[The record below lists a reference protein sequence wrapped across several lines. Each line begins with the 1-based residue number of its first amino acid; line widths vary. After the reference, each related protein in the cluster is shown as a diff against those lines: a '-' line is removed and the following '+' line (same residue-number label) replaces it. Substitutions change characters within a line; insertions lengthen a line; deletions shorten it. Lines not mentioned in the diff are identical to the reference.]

1 MTPRERLFALE
12 QFGIKLG
19 LDNIQRILEALGPPA
34 SSAFQSV
41 HVAGT
46 NGKGSVTAMV
56 ERGLR
61 SAGHTTGRY
70 TSPHLNDIEE
80 RIAINGRPIDAAAFD
95 ATDRRRPRHR
105 RSSCTAEGTL
115 ESWPT
120 FFEVT
125 TAMAFMTFAR
135 ERVDAAVVE
144 VGLGG
149 RFDATNIL
157 APAVTAITSIAFDHE
172 RHLGSTLEAIA
183 FEKAGIIKPDT
194 PVVVGAM
201 ADAARRVIVT
211 RAAQLGAPV
220 VAADT
225 DVRVSSRIEA
235 GRASLDLR
243 TPVDRYDDV
252 MLALNGR
259 HQIANAVVAVRTLEV
274 CRERGLANDCRR
286 YQERIGGRRVA
297 GTPGMAGTRTA
308 DVMSSSMRRTT
319 RRALLALADYVR
331 AAGVAPLPVV
341 MAVMKDKDVDAMVRA
356 IAPVASAFV
365 TTQIESPRCLP
376 AAVLAE
382 RVAHAVREAR
392 VMSDA
397 NPESALDLALREN
410 PRALVAGSIF
420 LVGPLR
426 AKLIARGAAPTDL
439 PV

>member
-19 LDNIQRILEALGPPA
+19 LDNIQRILEALGHPEQRFP
-34 SSAFQSV
+34 SV
-41 HVAGT
+41 HIAGT

-61 SAGHTTGRY
+61 SAGHATGRY

-80 RIAINGRPIDAAAFD
+80 RIALNGRPIDAAAFD
-95 ATDRRRPRHR
+95 AT
-105 RSSCTAEGTL
+105 TADVLATVDELHGQGTL
-115 ESWPT
+115 QSWPT

-125 TAMAFMTFAR
+125 TAMAFMTFAQQ
-135 ERVDAAVVE
+135 RVDAAVVE

-149 RFDATNIL
+149 RFDATNTVT
-157 APAVTAITSIAFDHE
+157 PAVTAITSIAFDHE

-235 GRASLDLR
+235 GRVLLDLR
-243 TPVDRYDDV
+243 TPVERYDDV

-259 HQIANAVVAVRTLEV
+259 HQIANAVVAVRTLEM
-274 CRERGLANDCRR
+274 CRERGLANTAADVRSALAEVEWPAR
-286 YQERIGGRRVA
+286 LEWLELNGGRHVLVDAAHNPA
-297 GTPGMAGTRTA
+297 G
-308 DVMSSSMRRTT
+308 V
-319 RRALLALADYVR
+319 LALADYVR

-365 TTQIESPRCLP
+365 ATQIESARCLP

-382 RVAHAVREAR
+382 RVARVVREAR

>member
-19 LDNIQRILEALGPPA
+19 LDNIQRILEALGHPEKRFP
-34 SSAFQSV
+34 SI

-61 SAGHTTGRY
+61 SAGHATGRY

-80 RIAINGRPIDAAAFD
+80 RIALNGRPIAAAAFD
-95 ATDRRRPRHR
+95 AT
-105 RSSCTAEGTL
+105 TADVLAMVDELHGQGTL

-149 RFDATNIL
+149 RFDATNTL

-235 GRASLDLR
+235 GRVSLDLR

-274 CRERGLANDCRR
+274 CRERGLANTAADIRSALAEVAWPAR
-286 YQERIGGRRVA
+286 VEWLELSRGRHVLVDAAHNPA
-297 GTPGMAGTRTA
+297 G
-308 DVMSSSMRRTT
+308 V
-319 RRALLALADYVR
+319 LALADYVR

-426 AKLIARGAAPTDL
+426 AKLIARGAVPTAL